1 MTPTMTDE
9 KGMVPLA
16 VMAATIS
23 MGVASHFHVAAALVV
38 PAQPGSH
45 RIFCCFAVAKQE
57 NEGSGGYNTEEVLD
71 EESLTCSRY
80 KR

>member
-1 MTPTMTDE
+1 MA
-9 KGMVPLA
+9 PLS

-23 MGVASHFHVAAALVV
+23 MDVASHRSVVAALVV

-45 RIFCCFAVAKQE
+45 RILCCFAVAGQE
-57 NEGSGGYNTEEVLD
+57 NERSGGYNTEEVLD